1 MRTMKRFRTYATW
14 GLAVAAILLSPIF
27 LIFAIVAAIGIG
39 LDIFDIC
46 GEGPVALALS
56 IPVAFLLLRRMPS
69 RRSIATFL
77 RSRLHLGHATP
88 IGYTP
93 KSIS

>member
-1 MRTMKRFRTYATW
+1 MRLMKRFRTYVTW

-27 LIFAIVAAIGIG
+27 LIFAIVAAVGIG

-56 IPVAFLLLRRMPS
+56 IPVAFLLLRRIPA
-69 RRSIATFL
+69 RRWVATFL
-77 RSRLHLGHATP
+77 RSRQHLGHSTQ
-88 IGYTP
+88 IGDAS

>member
-1 MRTMKRFRTYATW
+1 MKRFRTYATW

-27 LIFAIVAAIGIG
+27 LIFAIVAAIGNG

-46 GEGPVALALS
+46 GEGPVALTLA
-56 IPVAFLLLRRMPS
+56 IPVAFLLLRRIPA
-69 RRSIATFL
+69 RQWVALL
-77 RSRLHLGHATP
+77 RSRLRLGHSTQ
-88 IGYTP
+88 IGYAP